1 MLALLRQ
8 SILLVADSSS
18 EMPPPVSPA
27 TIIVRPP
34 DVYVQPSSSGWA
46 IPLAT
51 LIAAVVA
58 GIFLTL
64 NEHLKRKRE
73 DRRQWDK
80 EVRDLCVD
88 ALRIAD
94 ELRGLMW
101 DATARVHR
109 FPKPSKFAPI
119 ELALRLRHT
128 RPDLPISPEQEYRK
142 SLHPRASQLSEQL
155 HDIFERVNLIGPP
168 GTIEACRSL
177 AEVAQNATDGLHDGI
192 ATKQG
197 RRNISYHRSQL
208 VQAVKYDMRIHVTS
222 PENDRVLR
230 AESRL
235 YRVLPQFLKNR
246 LYYRIAKNYKV
257 L

>member
-1 MLALLRQ
+1 M
-8 SILLVADSSS
+8 
-18 EMPPPVSPA
+18 
-27 TIIVRPP
+27 
-34 DVYVQPSSSGWA
+34 
-46 IPLAT
+46 
-51 LIAAVVA
+51 
-58 GIFLTL
+58 
-64 NEHLKRKRE
+64 
-73 DRRQWDK
+73 
-80 EVRDLCVD
+80 
-88 ALRIAD
+88 
-94 ELRGLMW
+94 
-101 DATARVHR
+101 
-109 FPKPSKFAPI
+109 
-119 ELALRLRHT
+119 
-128 RPDLPISPEQEYRK
+128 
-142 SLHPRASQLSEQL
+142 
-155 HDIFERVNLIGPP
+155 NLIGPP